1 MTGRQTVQ
9 PLPYLPDWPAV
20 TSAVPRD
27 AGDEET
33 IRTLLA
39 RMTLEE
45 KVGQLIQPELTQLR
59 PEDVRDYKIGSAL
72 NGAGCWPGGDR
83 HASASAW
90 RDTVET
96 FRAAA
101 EEAYRDRPF
110 RIPFVWATDA
120 VHGHNNVAGATVFPH
135 NIGLGAAG
143 DPGLLRGIGRA
154 TAEEVRATGMGWTFA
169 PTVATPRDRRWGR
182 YYEGYSED
190 PAIVA
195 RYAREVVTGLQG
207 DAAHLRSG
215 AGVIATLKHWVA
227 DGATEFGADRGTAKC
242 SEDNLRNIHAAGF
255 LSGIEAGAQAVM
267 VSFSSWAN
275 PANYDHTPGR
285 ATPYNHKVHGS
296 RYLITDVLKD
306 RIGFDGITI
315 SDWDAHVEVAGCSE
329 SDGGYSFL
337 AGLDV
342 LMVSQRD
349 AWQSLYRTTIGQV
362 RSGVIPMSRIDDA
375 VTRVLRVKLRAGL
388 FDRDPGAAPADPV
401 GVLGSPEHR
410 RLNREAARK
419 SLVLLKNADG
429 VLPLAP
435 HGRML
440 VTGSGAASLSKLTG
454 GWTVTWQGDD
464 IEAADLP
471 EARTVAAALRERI
484 PDVTV
489 DPLLTEAD
497 PSAHHVAVVV
507 LGEDAYAEMRGTIRR
522 WRSAAYADLKLSYA
536 RDLEILR
543 RLRAA
548 GSTIVTV
555 MLTGRPLY
563 VTEEINL
570 SDAFVVAWLPGGEGG
585 VAIAEMLFG
594 AEDFQ
599 GRLPCLWPARR
610 DSVAVN
616 RIPPHIPGYG
626 VPPEEQTHEPLLPF
640 GYGLSLLDE
649 QPGADGKPLP
659 LDERAG
665 SSPIVPAGAPIEVSG
680 PEHSFVITG
689 HHTWS
694 GVSVPRDQP
703 VDTLIVAATPATS
716 PSGGPALRLR
726 YKGHPALVY
735 ARTETREVRDLRA
748 YARNGG
754 TVSMGIRVLER
765 PDAPLLLACH
775 DDYPGQPGLD
785 LLPHLHGVAAGE
797 WTTLE
802 IAGADLARAGMDLE
816 HVDVPFMLYCDGRG
830 EVEICDVRWL
840 IR

>member
-1 MTGRQTVQ
+1 MTGRQAVQ
-9 PLPYLPDWPAV
+9 SLSYLADWPAV

-27 AGDEET
+27 AGDEQT

-39 RMTLEE
+39 QMTLEE
-45 KVGQLIQPELTQLR
+45 KVGQMIQPELTQLR
-59 PEDVRDYKIGSAL
+59 PEDVRDFKIGSAL
-72 NGAGCWPGGDR
+72 NGAGCWPDGDR
-83 HASASAW
+83 RASAGVW

-110 RIPFVWATDA
+110 RVPFMWATDA

-143 DPGLLRGIGRA
+143 DPALLRGIGQA
-154 TAEEVRATGMGWTFA
+154 TAEEVRATGMSWTFA

-195 RYAREVVTGLQG
+195 RYAREMVAGLQG
-207 DAAHLRSG
+207 DVAHLRSG

-242 SEDNLRNIHAAGF
+242 SEENLRNIHAAGF
-255 LSGIEAGAQAVM
+255 LAGIEAGAQAVM
-267 VSFSSWAN
+267 VSFSSWEN

-285 ATPYNHKVHGS
+285 ATPYNDKVHGS

-329 SDGGYSFL
+329 GDGGYSYL

-349 AWQSLYRTTIGQV
+349 AWQSVHRTTIEQV

-375 VTRVLRVKLRAGL
+375 VSRVLRVKLRAGL
-388 FDRDPGAAPADPV
+388 FDRDAGALPTAPV
-401 GVLGSPEHR
+401 EVLGSPEHR
-410 RLNREAARK
+410 RLNLEAARK
-419 SLVLLKNADG
+419 SLVLLKNAGG

-435 HGRML
+435 GGRVL
-440 VTGSGAASLSKLTG
+440 VTGSGADSLSKVTG
-454 GWTVTWQGDD
+454 GWTMTWQGDD
-464 IEAADLP
+464 VGPADLP
-471 EARTVAAALRERI
+471 SARTVAAALRERN

-489 DPLLTEAD
+489 DPLLSDAD
-497 PSAHHVAVVV
+497 PSAHDVAVVV
-507 LGEDAYAEMRGTIRR
+507 LGEDAYAEMRGTIRP

-536 RDLEILR
+536 HDLEILR

-548 GSTIVTV
+548 DTTVVTV

-585 VAIAEMLFG
+585 VAIADMLFG
-594 AEDFQ
+594 VQDFQ

-616 RIPPHIPGYG
+616 RIVAHIPGYV

-640 GYGLSLLDE
+640 GYGLSLHDT
-649 QPGADGKPLP
+649 QPGADSKPLP
-659 LDERAG
+659 LDERADA
-665 SSPIVPAGAPIEVSG
+665 SPVAPAGAPIEVFG
-680 PEHSFVITG
+680 PEHSFVIVG

-694 GVSVPRDQP
+694 GVPVPRDRP
-703 VDTLIVAATPATS
+703 VDTLIVAATPTTA

-726 YKGHPALVY
+726 YHGNPALVY
-735 ARTETREVRDLRA
+735 ARTEGREVRDLRA
-748 YARNGG
+748 YARDGG
-754 TVSMGIRVLER
+754 TVSIGIRVWER

-785 LLPHLHGVAAGE
+785 LLPRLDGVATGE
-797 WTTLE
+797 WNTLE
-802 IAGADLARAGMDLE
+802 VPAADLARAGMDLQ
-816 HVDVPFMLYCDGRG
+816 HVDVPFMLYCGGRG
-830 EVEICDVRWL
+830 EVEIGDVRW
-840 IR
+840 IVG